1 MSEEKQMLLQEQINK
16 IEDVIA
22 TLNQQFQGEDFDDET
37 NFLTIVRDNLKEI
50 K

>member
-22 TLNQQFQGEDFDDET
+22 TLNQ
-37 NFLTIVRDNLKEI
+37 
-50 K
+50 

>member
-1 MSEEKQMLLQEQINK
+1 MSEERQMLLQEQINK

-22 TLNQQFQGEDFDDET
+22 TLNQQIQGEDLDDET

>member
-22 TLNQQFQGEDFDDET
+22 TLNQQIQGEDLDDET

>member
-22 TLNQQFQGEDFDDET
+22 TLNQSFQGEDLDDET

>member
-22 TLNQQFQGEDFDDET
+22 TLNQRFQGEDLDDET
-37 NFLTIVRDNLKEI
+37 NFLTIVRDNHKEI